1 MHTERDDDHT
11 RIMHNMQFRSSFK
24 NLDECV
30 QFFILSKSIDCP
42 SDTLLEICN
51 SPTKSSTNCAFLI
64 NLLLYK
70 CIYLTTLQEN

>member
-1 MHTERDDDHT
+1 MPTERDDDHT

-51 SPTKSSTNCAFLI
+51 SSTKSS
-64 NLLLYK
+64 
-70 CIYLTTLQEN
+70 

>member
-1 MHTERDDDHT
+1 MSTERDDDHT

-51 SPTKSSTNCAFLI
+51 SSTKSSTNCAFLI

>member
-1 MHTERDDDHT
+1 MRTERDDDHT

-30 QFFILSKSIDCP
+30 QVFILSKSIDCP
-42 SDTLLEICN
+42 PDTLLEICN
-51 SPTKSSTNCAFLI
+51 SPTRSSTNCAFLI

-70 CIYLTTLQEN
+70 CIYLTTSQEN